1 MLKGCISVRKRPSFR
16 LKPVIFSLLIF
27 LILIWKMY
35 NYLICSMLYVRL
47 DFGLFF

>member
-1 MLKGCISVRKRPSFR
+1 MLKSCISAHKRPSFR
-16 LKPVIFSLLIF
+16 LKPVIFSLLIL

-35 NYLICSMLYVRL
+35 NCLICSVLYVKL

>member
-1 MLKGCISVRKRPSFR
+1 M
-16 LKPVIFSLLIF
+16 LKPVIFSLLIL

-35 NYLICSMLYVRL
+35 NCLICSVLYVKL